1 MNHNGRDAKNV
12 SIENI
17 NVTYLI
23 AFSCA
28 LSIKS
33 IERNPKS
40 GKNKGNNSK
49 PAESVCGMLYSVE
62 LTKDEHKCPKAHL
75 LNERDN
81 SYCPIV

>member
-1 MNHNGRDAKNV
+1 MNHNGSDAKNV
-12 SIENI
+12 TIENI

-33 IERNPKS
+33 SARNPNS

-62 LTKDEHKCPKAHL
+62 LTKDEHKCTNAHEL
-75 LNERDN
+75 LA
-81 SYCPIV
+81 